1 MQGEREMIRRVL
13 LITLIFFTVFLLI
26 GNADADAPK
35 SAEQED
41 QQCTYP
47 AELDE
52 ILPAGSVSI
61 TEHKSQFE
69 DIKLSYQAT
78 AGTLPVELD
87 KNGPECRL
95 FFISY
100 HSQKKDKTSLPLT
113 FVFNGGPGA
122 SSAYLHLGALG
133 PKLVK
138 FNEDGSMPGPPARMV
153 DNLQT
158 WLRFT
163 DLVFVDPVGT
173 GYSRCA
179 KLKKDKTGKKAE
191 AQAWDVKE
199 DLTALAKFIRLYLS
213 RYNRWLSPKYLVGES
228 YGGFRVAALSDLLQ
242 SDFGISLNG
251 LILVSPALQFELLEG
266 NDYNLLPWVVTL
278 PSYAATA
285 RYHGKAS
292 GKLDDNN
299 NFRESLAE
307 VEDFAVQEY
316 LPALA
321 SSNTTELDSR
331 LSDFIGVPEQQ
342 IAQLNSRISPRRFA
356 KELLRKSKLLV
367 SVYDGSFT
375 SIDPEPA
382 YPFASGKDPFLVQI
396 NTLLAAATNNYIREQ
411 LKFETDIPYE
421 ILNSEVSYHWNWRSG
436 LDSAQGFAGV
446 AENLKKCMSTNKE
459 LKVLIAHGVFD
470 LVTPYFGS
478 VIVTRQMSLDAVVAP
493 NLSLKTYNGGHMFYS
508 NDTARKTFFEDVE
521 QFYTSDTIRTK

>member
-1 MQGEREMIRRVL
+1 MIHRL
-13 LITLIFFTVFLLI
+13 FSITLIFFAVFLLI
-26 GNADADAPK
+26 GKADAYTPK
-35 SAEQED
+35 SAEPEE
-41 QQCTYP
+41 QQCTSP
-47 AELDE
+47 DELDE
-52 ILPAGSVSI
+52 MLPADSVST
-61 TEHKSQFE
+61 TEHRLHFKDLE
-69 DIKLSYQAT
+69 LSYQAT
-78 AGTLPVELD
+78 AGTLPVKLD
-87 KNGPECRL
+87 KDGPECRL

-100 HSQKKDKTSLPLT
+100 HSQKKDKTSSPLT

-179 KLKKDKTGKKAE
+179 KLKEDKTGKKAE

-242 SDFGISLNG
+242 SDFGIALNG
-251 LILVSPALQFELLEG
+251 LILVSPALQFELLQG
-266 NDYNLLPWVVTL
+266 NDYSLLPWMVTL

-285 RYHGKAS
+285 RFHGKTS
-292 GKLDDNN
+292 VGLGNDTE
-299 NFRESLAE
+299 FRKSLAD
-307 VEDFAVQEY
+307 VENFAVQEY

-321 SSNTTELDSR
+321 SSDITALDSR
-331 LSDFIGVPEQQ
+331 LGNFIGLQEQQ

-367 SVYDGSFT
+367 SVYDGSFS

-382 YPFASGKDPFLVQI
+382 YPFAPGKDPLLIQI
-396 NTLLAAATNNYIREQ
+396 NTLLAAAFNSYIREQ

-421 ILNSEVSYHWNWRSG
+421 ILNSEVSHRWNWRSG

-446 AENLKKCMSTNKE
+446 AENLKDSMSTNKE
-459 LKVLIAHGVFD
+459 LRVLIAHGVFD

-478 VIVTRQMSLDAVVAP
+478 VIVTRQMSLDPAITS
-493 NLSLKTYNGGHMFYS
+493 NLSLKIYKGGHMFYS
-508 NDTARKTFFEDVE
+508 NDTARKTFFEDAV
-521 QFYTSDTIRTK
+521 QFYTSATTSLSR